1 MWCLDEW
8 VHITSVID
16 TQTYP
21 EIGVIG
27 DTK

>member
-1 MWCLDEW
+1 MWYLYEW
-8 VHITSVID
+8 IHITSVID

-21 EIGVIG
+21 EIGIIG

>member
-8 VHITSVID
+8 IHITSVID

-21 EIGVIG
+21 EIDIIG